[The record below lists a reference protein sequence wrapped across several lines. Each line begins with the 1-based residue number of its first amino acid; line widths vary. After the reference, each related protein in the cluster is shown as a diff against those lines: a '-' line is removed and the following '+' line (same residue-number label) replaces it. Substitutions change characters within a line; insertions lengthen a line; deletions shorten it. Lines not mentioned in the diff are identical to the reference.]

1 MTLFLY
7 FFFSSCSAAE
17 LIRRENKKI
26 DKLCFFIC
34 LLFLVEGGKVD
45 ASKLGK

>member
-7 FFFSSCSAAE
+7 IFFSSCSAAE

-34 LLFLVEGGKVD
+34 LLFFGWRGEGGRI
-45 ASKLGK
+45 